1 MITETGRVVAVEQDC
16 LWVETIQS
24 STCDSCSAQKGCGQS
39 LIAKWDGNT
48 SFIRVLLQG
57 RDPED
62 YRFHDTITVGIPEQ
76 VVANGSLL
84 VYLTPLLVMMAGLMF
99 GHWMQLGEGANILL
113 ALLGLVAGGLLVRLH
128 SAVHRDDE
136 RVQPVIV
143 DDMKPVNWG

>member
-57 RDPED
+57 RDPAD
-62 YRFHDTITVGIPEQ
+62 YHLHDTITVGIPEQ

>member
-1 MITETGRVVAVEQDC
+1 MITETGRVVGVEKDC

-24 STCDSCSAQKGCGQS
+24 STCDACSAQKGCGQS

-57 RDPED
+57 RDPAD
-62 YRFHDTITVGIPEQ
+62 YHLHDTITVGIPEQ